1 MTGTMYGSISIM
13 SRRISSMN
21 EISFGIRRLHIA
33 GGGSLYLPAF
43 RYFMLC
49 AVLCIAGRWHDP

>member
-1 MTGTMYGSISIM
+1 
-13 SRRISSMN
+13 MN

-49 AVLCIAGRWHDP
+49 AVLCIAGR